1 MKREPHL
8 WPGPCR
14 RARSYPR
21 LMNARSFVAGLVV
34 AALVA
39 VSPTAAR
46 PVAAR
51 GPYLLV
57 SLASL
62 GTVTWRCN
70 PARKPSLAL
79 GFRAFKSSADSYV
92 RLHAGRHT
100 YTNRQV
106 IPGQAVSFPFIR
118 PQRQQLDI
126 SQGTEAGETT
136 RLHHCRPCSAELR
149 VALLAICAAPGR
161 GANAASQV
169 TDQLLVGRQYRSAS
183 LSSWMVSRRRSVVA
197 ETPHSFHE

>member
-1 MKREPHL
+1 MNP
-8 WPGPCR
+8 R
-14 RARSYPR
+14 R
-21 LMNARSFVAGLVV
+21 FVAGLVL

-39 VSPTAAR
+39 VSPIAAR

-70 PARKPSLAL
+70 PAREPSLAL

-92 RLHAGRHT
+92 RLHARRRTYANRH
-100 YTNRQV
+100 V
-106 IPGQAVSFPFIR
+106 IPDQAVSFPFIA

-126 SQGTEAGETT
+126 SQGTEAGELRAYITVDFAA
-136 RLHHCRPCSAELR
+136 PSAESH
-149 VALLAICAAPGR
+149 CWSYAPPL
-161 GANAASQV
+161 V
-169 TDQLLVGRQYRSAS
+169 TVRMLP
-183 LSSWMVSRRRSVVA
+183 RR
-197 ETPHSFHE
+197 